1 MRAKKKLK
9 NMKSCRWVSNYDDVI
24 RSVTKKSNNFD
35 EKYLKI
41 KFNLDDELMV
51 MKPIEN
57 PTITVDQGI
66 FLENNIYYL
75 QVFLDEWLNKLQKRF
90 IMIELTF

>member
-1 MRAKKKLK
+1 
-9 NMKSCRWVSNYDDVI
+9 
-24 RSVTKKSNNFD
+24 
-35 EKYLKI
+35 
-41 KFNLDDELMV
+41 MV